1 VRIRFWFI
9 GYDDVEKH
17 TSQEKNNLKVI
28 FWGWKFSSVVE
39 SLPSKHKALGS
50 FLSSGKKK
58 DKIKSSSSKL
68 IK

>member
-1 VRIRFWFI
+1 MLKSIHLRKRIT
-9 GYDDVEKH
+9 Y
-17 TSQEKNNLKVI
+17 KVL
-28 FWGWKFSSVVE
+28 FWGWGFSKVVE

-50 FLSSGKKK
+50 VLSSGKKKK